1 MKNKKDDPLANILIT
16 ILLVVI
22 VYYVVLCPER
32 LIPDIEALMRLIG
45 RQQ

>member
-32 LIPDIEALMRLIG
+32 LIPDMELLLGLFG
-45 RQQ
+45 R